1 MVSLTGLGY
10 RAIIENRVSILD
22 SILYS
27 CEDREWSIKLLLNGT
42 VTNSNSIRNSRRRT
56 GQWMCLHS
64 TFFLF
69 INFFSLRKQPKLARN
84 LSMPPLISP
93 RNDILRNE
101 CRNPILMTCNYPDM
115 GKASDWPR
123 HGEKFASTN
132 QRHYQDL
139 GNDTSS
145 KWNFCAL
152 SSDVI
157 SLGSQRW
164 RREMTAVFSG

>member
-10 RAIIENRVSILD
+10 RTIIENRVSILD

-101 CRNPILMTCNYPDM
+101 CRNPILMTCNYPDL

-123 HGEKFASTN
+123 HERNLPQPIRGTIKT
-132 QRHYQDL
+132 
-139 GNDTSS
+139 
-145 KWNFCAL
+145 
-152 SSDVI
+152 
-157 SLGSQRW
+157 
-164 RREMTAVFSG
+164 

>member
-1 MVSLTGLGY
+1 MN
-10 RAIIENRVSILD
+10 NRVSILD

-84 LSMPPLISP
+84 LSMPPLVSP
-93 RNDILRNE
+93 RNDVWGTSAEIPYWWRVTTQIWVRLLIGRAMRKI
-101 CRNPILMTCNYPDM
+101 CL
-115 GKASDWPR
+115 
-123 HGEKFASTN
+123 N
-132 QRHYQDL
+132 Q
-139 GNDTSS
+139 SE
-145 KWNFCAL
+145 AL
-152 SSDVI
+152 SRPRQWHVI
-157 SLGSQRW
+157 KMEFLRSFL
-164 RREMTAVFSG
+164 RRHFAGKPKMASRNDGCFLRLMFVNVC